1 MADADYDDHGGPYDG
16 ALPDKWQASERLQRW
31 ITLAGA
37 VASLGLVVGFGIWG
51 YRLAVRDVTGVPVVQ
66 ALDGPMRVAPA
77 DPGGEIADHQG
88 LAVNDVAEV
97 GMAAPMPD
105 RLILAPRP
113 VDLAPE
119 DTAGLASP
127 AVPGLAEV
135 AAPLASPGVVDT
147 AAADLALA
155 AAPPVESASPTEVA
169 VDAALAE
176 ALGLDPEPAPLA
188 EPVADT
194 DALVTEIAPAGAITL
209 SPRPRPRP
217 AREAATDTPPEEV
230 AEAVALSLANEIDPS
245 TIPLGTRLVQFG
257 AFDTADEA
265 RAEWARLMGGFGDLM
280 AEKSMVVQPAES
292 GGRTFFRLRAHGFED
307 EADARRF
314 CSAFVA
320 QEATC
325 IPVPQ
330 R

>member
-16 ALPDKWQASERLQRW
+16 EHPAGRQPNPRMQRW
-31 ITLAGA
+31 ISLAGA
-37 VASLGLVVGFGIWG
+37 VASVGLLVGLGIWG

-66 ALDGPMRVAPA
+66 ALEGPMRIAPV

-88 LAVNDVAEV
+88 LSVNDVAEA
-97 GMAAPMPD
+97 GMAAPLPET
-105 RLILAPRP
+105 LILAPRP
-113 VDLAPE
+113 MDLAPE
-119 DTAGLASP
+119 DTAGLA
-127 AVPGLAEV
+127 AAMVPGLGDV
-135 AAPLASPGVVDT
+135 SAPLAGPGLVDP
-147 AAADLALA
+147 ASADLALA
-155 AAPPVESASPTEVA
+155 AAPLMESASPTEVA

-176 ALGLDPEPAPLA
+176 ALGLEPDPLPETLPDAALA
-188 EPVADT
+188 A
-194 DALVTEIAPAGAITL
+194 AEIAPADAITL

-217 AREAATDTPPEEV
+217 VRAADSAPAAAPTTEAETLPA
-230 AEAVALSLANEIDPS
+230 ANEIDPA
-245 TIPLGTRLVQFG
+245 TIPVGTRLVQFG
-257 AFDTADEA
+257 AFDTVDEA
-265 RAEWARLMGGFGDLM
+265 RVEWARLQGVFGDLM
-280 AEKSMVVQPAES
+280 AEKAMVVQPAES